1 MTRLDR
7 SPERVNGLRI
17 ATLPNLLSLVRLLM
31 VAPVLLLLARS
42 DPVSDRIAVLILLI
56 AGATDLL
63 DGLLARRRGS
73 ISASGKLFD
82 PIADKVLIGGLVVYL
97 AVGRGF
103 PWWLVAAILARDL
116 ALVMGAVVFFRRD
129 RVVFGANW
137 SGKLTTFC
145 LSLLIL
151 AYVLRWEGFY
161 LPLTVAAVVALA
173 LSYVSYGRRAWS
185 YGSADGVPG
194 GEPGGGMANSGLSEP
209 AKDPDLERRERR
221 G

>member
-1 MTRLDR
+1 MTDQGR
-7 SPERVNGLRI
+7 SPERVDRLRM
-17 ATLPNLLSLVRLLM
+17 ATLPNLLSLLRLLL
-31 VAPVLLLLARS
+31 VVPILLLLARS
-42 DPVSDRIAVLILLI
+42 NPVSDRVAILVLLV

-82 PIADKVLIGGLVVYL
+82 PIADKVLIGGLVIYL
-97 AVGRGF
+97 ALARGF

-116 ALVMGAVVFFRRD
+116 ALVLGAVLFFRRD

-145 LSLLIL
+145 LGLLIL
-151 AYVLRWEGFY
+151 AYVLRWEGSY
-161 LPLTVAAVVALA
+161 MPLTVTAVLALA

-185 YGSADGVPG
+185 YGSADGVPAG
-194 GEPGGGMANSGLSEP
+194 GPGGGMANSGPSEP
-209 AKDPDLERRERR
+209 AGGPRVERGERS

>member
-1 MTRLDR
+1 MTDQGR
-7 SPERVNGLRI
+7 SPERVDRLRM
-17 ATLPNLLSLVRLLM
+17 ATLPNLLSLLRLLL
-31 VAPVLLLLARS
+31 VIPILLLLARS
-42 DPVSDRIAVLILLI
+42 NPVSDRVAIVVLLV

-82 PIADKVLIGGLVVYL
+82 PIADKVLIGGLVIYL
-97 AVGRGF
+97 ALARGF

-116 ALVMGAVVFFRRD
+116 ALVLGAVLFFRRD

-145 LSLLIL
+145 LGLLIL
-151 AYVLRWEGFY
+151 AYVLRWEGSY
-161 LPLTVAAVVALA
+161 MPLTVTAVLALA

-185 YGSADGVPG
+185 YGSADGVPAG
-194 GEPGGGMANSGLSEP
+194 GPDGGMANSGPSEP
-209 AKDPDLERRERR
+209 AGGPRVERGERS

>member
-1 MTRLDR
+1 MTDPGQ
-7 SPERVNGLRI
+7 SPERVSGLRM
-17 ATLPNLLSLVRLLM
+17 ATLPNLLSLVRLLL
-31 VAPVLLLLARS
+31 VVPILLLLARS
-42 DPVSDRIAVLILLI
+42 DPASDRVAILVLLI
-56 AGATDLL
+56 AGVTDLL

-82 PIADKVLIGGLVVYL
+82 PIADKVLIGGLVIYL
-97 AVGRGF
+97 AMARGF

-116 ALVMGAVVFFRRD
+116 ALVLGAVLFFRRD

-161 LPLTVAAVVALA
+161 LPLTVTAVLALV

-185 YGSADGVPG
+185 YGSADGVPA
-194 GEPGGGMANSGLSEP
+194 GEPGGGIANSGSSEP
-209 AKDPDLERRERR
+209 AEGPRLERGERR

>member
-1 MTRLDR
+1 M
-7 SPERVNGLRI
+7 
-17 ATLPNLLSLVRLLM
+17 ATLPNLLSLVRLLL
-31 VAPVLLLLARS
+31 VVPILLLLARS
-42 DPVSDRIAVLILLI
+42 EPASDRVAILVLLV
-56 AGATDLL
+56 AGVTDLL

-73 ISASGKLFD
+73 ITPSGKLFD
-82 PIADKVLIGGLVVYL
+82 PIADKVLIGGLVIYL
-97 AVGRGF
+97 AMARGF
-103 PWWLVAAILARDL
+103 PWWLVAAVLARDVG
-116 ALVMGAVVFFRRD
+116 LVLGAVLFFRRD

-161 LPLTVAAVVALA
+161 LPLTVTAVVALA

-185 YGSADGVPG
+185 YGSADGVPA
-194 GEPGGGMANSGLSEP
+194 GEPGKGVPDSGSSEP
-209 AKDPDLERRERR
+209 ATGSRLERRERR

>member
-1 MTRLDR
+1 MTARDRL
-7 SPERVNGLRI
+7 PERVEGLRI
-17 ATLPNLLSLVRLLM
+17 ATLPNLVSLVRLLL
-31 VAPVLLLLARS
+31 VVPILLLLARS
-42 DPVSDRIAVLILLI
+42 EPASDRVAILVLLV

-73 ISASGKLFD
+73 ISPSGKLFD
-82 PIADKVLIGGLVVYL
+82 PIADKVLIGGLVIYL
-97 AVGRGF
+97 AVARDF

-116 ALVMGAVVFFRRD
+116 ALVMGAVLFFRRD

-145 LSLLIL
+145 LGFLIL
-151 AYVLRWEGFY
+151 AYLLRWEGLY
-161 LPLTVAAVVALA
+161 LPFTAAAVTALA

-185 YGSADGVPG
+185 HGSSDGVPAG
-194 GEPGGGMANSGLSEP
+194 GPGGGMADSAPSETADSTGP
-209 AKDPDLERRERR
+209 ERRDRR

>member
-1 MTRLDR
+1 MTGLGR

-17 ATLPNLLSLVRLLM
+17 ATLPNLLSLVRLLL
-31 VAPVLLLLARS
+31 VVPILLLLARS
-42 DPVSDRIAVLILLI
+42 EPASDRVAILVLLV

-73 ISASGKLFD
+73 ISPSGKLFD
-82 PIADKVLIGGLVVYL
+82 PIADKVLIGGLVIYL
-97 AVGRGF
+97 AVARGF

-116 ALVMGAVVFFRRD
+116 ALVLGAVVFFRRD

-151 AYVLRWEGFY
+151 AYVVRWEASY
-161 LPLTVAAVVALA
+161 TPLVVAAVGALA

-185 YGSADGVPG
+185 YGTSHGVPAG
-194 GEPGGGMANSGLSEP
+194 GPGGGVADSGPSEP
-209 AKDPDLERRERR
+209 AKGPSLERGERR